1 MWACFHFFQLAGVM
15 GAYACEFM
23 RLGWAPPVGVCIQHS
38 ALDHS
43 PSSSRQKGSR
53 PSTMKPATEP
63 SISDVWRTKHWLH
76 WTTSWHDQKQKRKRD
91 GTWAHRETQ
100 VMDIELCIHT
110 VKDNETQQ
118 LLKINNVIDPTSCW
132 HYSQE
137 DDTLFLKVY
146 HTYYDDEYQH
156 YYAFEG
162 DPKH

>member
-1 MWACFHFFQLAGVM
+1 
-15 GAYACEFM
+15 
-23 RLGWAPPVGVCIQHS
+23 
-38 ALDHS
+38 
-43 PSSSRQKGSR
+43 
-53 PSTMKPATEP
+53 MKPATEP
-63 SISDVWRTKHWLH
+63 SISDMWQTKNRLR

-110 VKDNETQQ
+110 VNNNETEQ